1 MSQKVFSKDAEPTN
15 VEQID
20 ILSNIDS
27 SKSVSVIGGFAG
39 LTYTE
44 SIMSDTIKVNVSFI
58 DSGDSLEDKSI
69 TEALPLVGQEQVKL
83 KFSDN
88 NEKIQWYDESTSQKI
103 VNLFK
108 ENDGIICL
116 FSLGAVIRLLAPHI
130 KDKKTDPAVI
140 VIDDN
145 ANFVI
150 SVLSGH
156 LGGANELS
164 NEIAEKMGATS
175 VITTAA
181 DVNKTIAV
189 DLVGK
194 EFGWKIHDDSNVTRI
209 SAFMVNKEQIGV
221 FQNAGQK
228 EWWKGKMPEN
238 ITFFSNIEDLKN
250 SDSKGYLI
258 ITNDEIKD
266 EDVLKNSVVYRVPD
280 LVIGIGLH
288 WDTPKETILNGVNET
303 LEKFGLKQN
312 KIARFVSIK
321 KDKDVIGLIE
331 LGKEMDIPVEYIDR
345 EELATISAPNPSKTV
360 QAFEGTASV
369 SEAAAIKSSQGEL
382 IVEKQKFPPNLTV
395 AIARIMK

>member
-1 MSQKVFSKDAEPTN
+1 MKKIAVLAITKNGIEIGLKLKGYFSDFE
-15 VEQID
+15 I
-20 ILSNIDS
+20 
-27 SKSVSVIGGFAG
+27 FAP
-39 LTYTE
+39 
-44 SIMSDTIKVNVSFI
+44 I
-58 DSGDSLEDKSI
+58 
-69 TEALPLVGQEQVKL
+69 

-88 NEKIQWYDESTSQKI
+88 NEKIQWYDESTTQKI

-164 NEIAEKMGATS
+164 NEIAEKMDATS

-194 EFGWKIHDDSNVTRI
+194 KFGWKIDDDSNVTRI
-209 SAFMVNKEQIGV
+209 SAFMVNKEKIGV
-221 FQNAGQK
+221 FQNVGQK
-228 EWWKGKMPEN
+228 EWWEGKLPEN

-258 ITNDEIKD
+258 ITNDEI
-266 EDVLKNSVVYRVPD
+266 ENEEVLRDSVVYRVPN
-280 LVIGIGLH
+280 LVVGIGLH
-288 WDTPKETILNGVNET
+288 WDTSKETISNGVNET

-312 KIARFVSIK
+312 QIARFVSIK
-321 KDKDVIGLIE
+321 KDKDVVGLIE
-331 LGKEMDIPVEYIDR
+331 LGKEMKVQVEYIDR

-369 SEAAAIKSSQGEL
+369 SEAAAIKSSKGEL

-395 AIARIMK
+395 AIARITQ

>member
-1 MSQKVFSKDAEPTN
+1 MKKIAVLAITKNGIEMSLGLKEHFSNFEVFAP
-15 VEQID
+15 I
-20 ILSNIDS
+20 
-27 SKSVSVIGGFAG
+27 
-39 LTYTE
+39 
-44 SIMSDTIKVNVSFI
+44 
-58 DSGDSLEDKSI
+58 
-69 TEALPLVGQEQVKL
+69 

-88 NEKIQWYDESTSQKI
+88 NEKIQWYDESTSDKI
-103 VNLFK
+103 VKLFK
-108 ENDGIICL
+108 NNDGLICL
-116 FSLGAVIRLLAPHI
+116 FSLGAVIRLLSSHI

-164 NEIAEKMGATS
+164 NEIADKIGATP

-189 DLVGK
+189 DLVGR
-194 EFGWKIHDDSNVTRI
+194 EFGWRIEDESNVTRI
-209 SAFMVNKEQIGV
+209 SAFMVNKEKIGI
-221 FQNAGQK
+221 FQNIGKK
-228 EWWKGKMPEN
+228 EWWKGKLPEN

-250 SDSKGYLI
+250 SDCKGYLL
-258 ITNDEIKD
+258 ITNDQIND
-266 EDVLKNSVVYRVPD
+266 EDVMKNSVIYRVPS

-303 LEKFGLKQN
+303 LEKFGLNQN
-312 KIARFVSIK
+312 EIARFVSIK
-321 KDKDVIGLIE
+321 KDKDVVGLIE
-331 LGKEMDIPVEYIDR
+331 LSEEMNVPLEYIDR
-345 EELATISAPNPSKTV
+345 EELATITTPNPSNTV

-369 SEAAAIKSSQGEL
+369 SEAAAMKSSNGEL

-395 AIARIMK
+395 AIARIT